1 MFADT
6 ASKKEITYLTLTEVM
21 LLGVMLA
28 VFLAIGRFSLPVL
41 IGGIVGTCVSLGNF
55 VLMCLTLGK
64 AVKDEDDSHRTT
76 FLRMSQSLRML
87 GMFVI
92 VLIALLVLKTN
103 VISTLLPLLFPR
115 LYAIFRNF
123 QLRKE
128 EKKIAEQ
135 HSEPES
141 GQDDGEETE

>member
-6 ASKKEITYLTLTEVM
+6 ASKKEITYLALTEVL

-28 VFLAIGRFSLPVL
+28 VFLAIGSFSLPVL

-55 VLMCLTLGK
+55 ALMCMTLGK
-64 AVKDEDDSHRTT
+64 AVKDEDDAHRTT

-87 GMFVI
+87 GMFVV
-92 VLIALLVLKTN
+92 VLVALLVLKTN

-115 LYAIFRNF
+115 IYAIFRNL

-128 EKKIAEQ
+128 EKKNAEQ

-141 GQDDGEETE
+141 GEDDGEKTE